1 LTISRFGI
9 KIYLSSLPQEKG
21 SKLHIRA
28 ERTLREYEEKY
39 PNAKPQ
45 LWAWREDTL
54 LAEWQSPNDVKARYA
69 NASVLDSQRVVFNIA
84 GNQYRLIVA
93 IHYKSRIVHIRWF
106 GTHAEYD
113 RINAYEV

>member
-1 LTISRFGI
+1 MSRFGTTI
-9 KIYLSSLPQEKG
+9 RLSSLPLE
-21 SKLHIRA
+21 SRNELRIRA
-28 ERTLREYEEKY
+28 ERTLRDFEEKY

-45 LWAWREDTL
+45 LLAWREDTL
-54 LAEWQSPNDVKARYA
+54 QAKWQSPNDIKLQYA
-69 NASVLDSQRVVFNIA
+69 NASILNSQLVVFNIA

-93 IHYKSRIVHIRWF
+93 IHYKSQIVHIRWF

>member
-1 LTISRFGI
+1 MVC
-9 KIYLSSLPQEKG
+9 LSSLQPKDG
-21 SKLHIRA
+21 SDLRIRA
-28 ERTLREYEEKY
+28 ERTLRDFEEKY

-45 LWAWREDTL
+45 LVAWREDTL
-54 LAEWQSPNDVKARYA
+54 VAKWQSPSDIKSRYA
-69 NASVLDSQRVVFNIA
+69 NASILNSQLVVFNIT

-93 IHYKSRIVHIRWF
+93 IHYKSQIVHIRWF

>member
-1 LTISRFGI
+1 M
-9 KIYLSSLPQEKG
+9 Q
-21 SKLHIRA
+21 IRA
-28 ERTLREYEEKY
+28 ERTLRSYEDKY

-45 LWAWREDTL
+45 LLAWREDTIS
-54 LAEWQSPNDVKARYA
+54 AEWQSPNDVKARYA
-69 NASVLDSQRVVFNIA
+69 NASILDNQRVVFNIT

-113 RINAYEV
+113 RIDAHAV